1 MKTRAPTITPP
12 LVEGPPESGPSLP
25 AKAPSTKECP
35 APPPTLPPP
44 EPAMYESEEFERLEE
59 YLSQDHPPTCG
70 CRDCDPDF
78 YFDPAERDAGRPD
91 PERWSCE
98 D

>member
-1 MKTRAPTITPP
+1 MKTRAPTKTPP
-12 LVEGPPESGPSLP
+12 LVEVLWERGPSRP
-25 AKAPSTKECP
+25 ANTPSTEEP
-35 APPPTLPPP
+35 LTLPPP

-59 YLSQDHPPTCG
+59 YLSLDHPPTCG